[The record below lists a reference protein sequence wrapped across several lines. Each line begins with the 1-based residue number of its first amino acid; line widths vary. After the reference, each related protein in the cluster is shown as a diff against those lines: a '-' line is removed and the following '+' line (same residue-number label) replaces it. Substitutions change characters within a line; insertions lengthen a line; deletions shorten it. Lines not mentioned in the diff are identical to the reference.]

1 MIVLMDQVLIT
12 QIISF
17 LISIGFIYGS
27 FNNRI
32 KNLERKN
39 QDDKDIK
46 ERLTRIEEQTK
57 ILLDHFI
64 KK

>member
-1 MIVLMDQVLIT
+1 MNQVIIT
-12 QIISF
+12 QLISF
-17 LISIGFIYGS
+17 FISVGFIYGS

>member
-1 MIVLMDQVLIT
+1 MDQMLIV
-12 QIISF
+12 QIVSF

-32 KNLERKN
+32 KNLEKKN

>member
-1 MIVLMDQVLIT
+1 MDQVIVA
-12 QIISF
+12 QVISF
-17 LISIGFIYGS
+17 LLSVGFIWGS

-32 KNLERKN
+32 KQLENKN
-39 QDDKDIK
+39 KEDSDIK

>member
-1 MIVLMDQVLIT
+1 MDQVIVA

-17 LISIGFIYGS
+17 VLSVGFIWGS

-32 KNLERKN
+32 KQLENKNL
-39 QDDKDIK
+39 DDKDIK

>member
-1 MIVLMDQVLIT
+1 MEQVIVTQVV
-12 QIISF
+12 SF
-17 LISIGFIYGS
+17 LISLGFIWGS

>member
-1 MIVLMDQVLIT
+1 MDQVLIT
-12 QIISF
+12 QLISF
-17 LISIGFIYGS
+17 VLSIGFIWGS

-32 KNLERKN
+32 KQLENKN
-39 QDDKDIK
+39 VDDKDIK

>member
-1 MIVLMDQVLIT
+1 MDQVIIT
-12 QIISF
+12 QVVSF
-17 LISIGFIYGS
+17 LISVGFIWGS

-32 KNLERKN
+32 KNLEKKN

>member
-1 MIVLMDQVLIT
+1 MDQMLIT

-17 LISIGFIYGS
+17 LISVGFIWGS
-27 FNNRI
+27 FNTRI

>member
-1 MIVLMDQVLIT
+1 MDQMIIT
-12 QIISF
+12 QVISF
-17 LISIGFIYGS
+17 LISVGFIWGS

-32 KNLERKN
+32 KNLEKKN

>member
-1 MIVLMDQVLIT
+1 MTVLMDQVIVT
-12 QIISF
+12 QIVSF
-17 LISIGFIYGS
+17 LVSIGFIWGS

-32 KNLERKN
+32 KNLEKKN

>member
-1 MIVLMDQVLIT
+1 MDQVLIT
-12 QIISF
+12 QVISF
-17 LISIGFIYGS
+17 FISVGFIWGS

-32 KNLERKN
+32 KQLEKKN
-39 QDDKDIK
+39 NDDKDIK

>member
-1 MIVLMDQVLIT
+1 MDQVLIT

-17 LISIGFIYGS
+17 LISVGFIWGS

-32 KNLERKN
+32 KNLEKKN
-39 QDDKDIK
+39 NDDKDIK

>member
-1 MIVLMDQVLIT
+1 MDQVLIT
-12 QIISF
+12 QVISF
-17 LISIGFIYGS
+17 LISVGFIWGS

-32 KNLERKN
+32 KNLEKKN

>member
-1 MIVLMDQVLIT
+1 MDQVLIT
-12 QIISF
+12 QIVSFFISV
-17 LISIGFIYGS
+17 GFIWGS

>member
-1 MIVLMDQVLIT
+1 MDQMIIT
-12 QIISF
+12 QVISF
-17 LISIGFIYGS
+17 LISVGFIWGS

>member
-1 MIVLMDQVLIT
+1 MDQVILT
-12 QIISF
+12 QIVSF
-17 LISIGFIYGS
+17 FVSVGFIWGS

-32 KNLERKN
+32 KQLENKN
-39 QDDKDIK
+39 KDDKDIK

>member
-1 MIVLMDQVLIT
+1 MDQVIIT
-12 QIISF
+12 QVISF
-17 LISIGFIYGS
+17 FISVGFIWGS

>member
-1 MIVLMDQVLIT
+1 MEQVIVTQVV
-12 QIISF
+12 SF
-17 LISIGFIYGS
+17 LISLGFIWGS

-32 KNLERKN
+32 KNLEKKN

>member
-1 MIVLMDQVLIT
+1 
-12 QIISF
+12 
-17 LISIGFIYGS
+17 LISVGFIWGS

-32 KNLERKN
+32 KTLEKKN
-39 QDDKDIK
+39 NDDKDIK

>member
-1 MIVLMDQVLIT
+1 MDQVLIT
-12 QIISF
+12 QVISF
-17 LISIGFIYGS
+17 LISVGFIWGS

>member
-1 MIVLMDQVLIT
+1 
-12 QIISF
+12 
-17 LISIGFIYGS
+17 LISVGFIWGS

>member
-1 MIVLMDQVLIT
+1 MDQVLIT
-12 QIISF
+12 QIVSF
-17 LISIGFIYGS
+17 LISVGFIWGS

-32 KNLERKN
+32 KNLEKKN

>member
-1 MIVLMDQVLIT
+1 MDQVIIT
-12 QIISF
+12 QIVSF
-17 LISIGFIYGS
+17 LISVGFIWGS

-32 KNLERKN
+32 KNLERQN

>member
-1 MIVLMDQVLIT
+1 MDQVLIT
-12 QIISF
+12 QVISF
-17 LISIGFIYGS
+17 LISVGFIWGS

-32 KNLERKN
+32 KTLEKKN
-39 QDDKDIK
+39 NDDKDIK

>member
-1 MIVLMDQVLIT
+1 MDQVLIT

-17 LISIGFIYGS
+17 LISIGFIWGS

>member
-1 MIVLMDQVLIT
+1 MDQVLIT

-17 LISIGFIYGS
+17 LISVGFIWGS

-32 KNLERKN
+32 KQLENKN
-39 QDDKDIK
+39 KEDSDIK

>member
-1 MIVLMDQVLIT
+1 MDQMLIA
-12 QIISF
+12 QIVSF

>member
-1 MIVLMDQVLIT
+1 MDQVIVT
-12 QIISF
+12 QIVSF
-17 LISIGFIYGS
+17 LVSIGFIWGS

-32 KNLERKN
+32 KNLEKKN

>member
-1 MIVLMDQVLIT
+1 MNQVLIT

-17 LISIGFIYGS
+17 LISVGFIWGS

>member
-1 MIVLMDQVLIT
+1 VILAQV
-12 QIISF
+12 ISF
-17 LISIGFIYGS
+17 LLSVGFIWGS
-27 FNNRI
+27 FNKRI
-32 KNLERKN
+32 KNLEKKN
-39 QDDKDIK
+39 NDDKDIK

>member
-1 MIVLMDQVLIT
+1 VILAQV
-12 QIISF
+12 ISF
-17 LISIGFIYGS
+17 LLSVGFIWGS

-32 KNLERKN
+32 KNLEKKN
-39 QDDKDIK
+39 NDDKDIK

>member
-1 MIVLMDQVLIT
+1 VAQV
-12 QIISF
+12 ISF
-17 LISIGFIYGS
+17 LLSVGFIWGS

-32 KNLERKN
+32 KQLENKN
-39 QDDKDIK
+39 KEDSDIK